1 MYCYF
6 LCKCSYL
13 LLLSLQIFLIFNWV
27 LLKFSQP
34 VYQKLYIQFLLNL
47 VVLKCQWN
55 YFCYFVHIWLIQHLH
70 DVLLKIWKKLN
81 HIFWVNKNP
90 FNWKHSLQVNIKSKP
105 FLETVHSYIHLQIVF
120 VDLRWSGNEGEFL
133 DENDGLRWSKL
144 VRLIEFRN

>member
-1 MYCYF
+1 LYCYF

-13 LLLSLQIFLIFNWV
+13 LLLSLQILLIFNWV
-27 LLKFSQP
+27 LLQFSQP

-47 VVLKCQWN
+47 VALKCQWN
-55 YFCYFVHIWLIQHLH
+55 YFCYFVHIRLIQHLH
-70 DVLLKIWKKLN
+70 YVLFKIWEKLN
-81 HIFWVNKNP
+81 HILWINKNP
-90 FNWKHSLQVNIKSKP
+90 FNWKHYLQVNIKSKP